1 MSMIVSSIG
10 QGLLW
15 AVLGVALFL
24 TFRILNFPDMTV
36 EGTFPLGAATAVAA
50 ISHGVSPLLATA
62 LAFLTGALAGLV
74 TGLLYTKGKIP
85 ILLAGILVMTACL
98 SINLRI
104 MGGANISLL
113 GKQTVFSNHFLE
125 LLPKYFDSVTV
136 GLIIIVVVTAALI
149 LFLQTELGQAFIAT
163 GDNPI
168 MANSLGIN
176 TDNMTIMGLMVSNG
190 LIGMGGAFIAQNNG
204 YADVNM
210 GIGIIVI
217 ALASIIIGEV
227 VFGEL
232 TLNQRLVAVTL
243 GSILYRFVLLIVLQ
257 LGFSTNDLNLLSAV
271 ILAICLMLP
280 KLSALLG
287 LDHIISKGG
296 QQSMVQNKP
305 LLSLKEVVAYVNPN
319 TPAQTALLNQLNLE
333 IFEGDFITVIGPNG
347 GAGKSTLFNTIAG
360 SIPVGSGQ
368 LLHHGRN
375 IAKENVVKRSQ
386 FISRVFQDPKMGTA
400 PRMTVAE
407 NLNLAAKR
415 GDSRTLKL
423 RGLKKKRQLFKKLT
437 ASMNNGLADKL
448 DVATENLSGGQRQAL
463 SFLMAIIK
471 RLSCSYLTNI
481 PLHLILKPVHS

>member
-125 LLPKYFDSVTV
+125 SLPKYFDSVTV

-287 LDHIISKGG
+287 LDHIISKG
-296 QQSMVQNKP
+296 
-305 LLSLKEVVAYVNPN
+305 A
-319 TPAQTALLNQLNLE
+319 A
-333 IFEGDFITVIGPNG
+333 IH
-347 GAGKSTLFNTIAG
+347 G
-360 SIPVGSGQ
+360 S
-368 LLHHGRN
+368 
-375 IAKENVVKRSQ
+375 K
-386 FISRVFQDPKMGTA
+386 
-400 PRMTVAE
+400 
-407 NLNLAAKR
+407 
-415 GDSRTLKL
+415 
-423 RGLKKKRQLFKKLT
+423 
-437 ASMNNGLADKL
+437 
-448 DVATENLSGGQRQAL
+448 
-463 SFLMAIIK
+463 
-471 RLSCSYLTNI
+471 
-481 PLHLILKPVHS
+481 